1 LCAEGA
7 ESHECYV
14 IAEGEA
20 SVVIGGA
27 FVATVEADD
36 VVGERGPLLD
46 APRTATVTAKT
57 HMITYAISRD
67 RLQHLMQD
75 SPSAKAGIEEALRR
89 RFG

>member
-1 LCAEGA
+1 
-7 ESHECYV
+7 V

-46 APRTATVTAKT
+46 APRIATVTAKT

-67 RLQHLMQD
+67 RR
-75 SPSAKAGIEEALRR
+75 I
-89 RFG
+89 